1 MNTVPKYGK
10 IPAAC
15 AMSGVARTTIYSWI
29 AEGKIRAVKAGS
41 ATLIELA
48 SVEAHLASLPVANIT
63 PPRLA
68 LAA

>member
-1 MNTVPKYGK
+1 MDIVPKYGK
-10 IPAAC
+10 MPAVC

-29 AEGKIRAVKAGS
+29 AEKKIRAVKAGS

-48 SVEAHLASLPVANIT
+48 SVEAHLASLPEANIRSQ
-63 PPRLA
+63 RLA